1 MKPGAPRLTAP
12 ILVLPALL
20 GLAACSTASAQ
31 DGVVLRLQAE
41 VAAKVLRC
49 FKPPKG
55 FGPPYPPIALVLN
68 FRPDGN
74 LDGPPQLADPPGG
87 GPKTAA
93 TTAAVLSAASRCA
106 RIDDAERYKKRYPVW
121 QTLQLAIVPG
131 GH

>member
-1 MKPGAPRLTAP
+1 MKPEVSWLGA
-12 ILVLPALL
+12 PALL
-20 GLAACSTASAQ
+20 LPMLLQLAGCSTASAQ
-31 DGVVLRLQAE
+31 DGLVLRLQAE

-93 TTAAVLSAASRCA
+93 TTAAVLAAAGTCA
-106 RIDDAERYKKRYPVW
+106 QIDDAGRYKKSFPAW
-121 QTLQLAIVPG
+121 QTLRLIIVPG